1 MNNCTVIPFPLKR
14 RKVMIDRVA
23 RYASEMD
30 PAAAER
36 LFRCQLKIQA
46 EVLQRR
52 GVESEIIDRELEGL
66 AHALRE
72 KLTETSA
79 NPGAQ

>member
-1 MNNCTVIPFPLKR
+1 
-14 RKVMIDRVA
+14 MINRVA
-23 RYASEMD
+23 RYASELN

-52 GVESEIIDRELEGL
+52 GVEGGIIARELEGL
-66 AHALRE
+66 ANALRE
-72 KLTETSA
+72 TLIQTSL
-79 NPGAQ
+79 NPGAK